1 MKTSL
6 NGFARAKTA
15 PTVEVS
21 QFAILGIGVGAFALD
36 IMRIKGIINP
46 QPITAV
52 PKTPMFIEG
61 VIELRGA
68 ILPIV
73 DMRKRFDV
81 MDTDVDRNAKYVLV
95 AIGGVIVGLIVDGVS
110 EVIRVPKSEIRPA
123 PAMAVGDESR
133 YFSGVC
139 QHNGRIIMIIDL
151 DAILSS
157 SERISLAG
165 LAGVG

>member
-1 MKTSL
+1 MKTQLS
-6 NGFARAKTA
+6 GFQRAKAA
-15 PTVEVS
+15 PAVEEL
-21 QFAILGIGVGAFALD
+21 QFAILEIGGGGFALD
-36 IMRIKGIINP
+36 IMRIKALIVP

-52 PKTPMFIEG
+52 PKAPMFIEG
-61 VIELRGA
+61 VIELRGT
-68 ILPIV
+68 IVPIV

-81 MDTDVDRNAKYVLV
+81 MDTAIGRGTKYVLV
-95 AIGGVIVGLIVDGVS
+95 GIGGVVVGLIVDGVT
-110 EVIRVPKSEIRPA
+110 EVIRVAKTEIRPA
-123 PAMAVGDESR
+123 PALTSDDNDR

-139 QHNGRIIMIIDL
+139 QHKGRIIMIVEI